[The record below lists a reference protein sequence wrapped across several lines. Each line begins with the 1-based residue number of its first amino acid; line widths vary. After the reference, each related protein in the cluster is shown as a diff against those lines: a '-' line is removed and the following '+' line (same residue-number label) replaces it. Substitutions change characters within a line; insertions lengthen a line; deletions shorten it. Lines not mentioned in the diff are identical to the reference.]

1 MVHINDEWKKLE
13 KFSKTK
19 IGNDLIQKQKIK

>member
-13 KFSKTK
+13 KFLNTK
-19 IGNDLIQKQKIK
+19 IGNALIQKQKIK